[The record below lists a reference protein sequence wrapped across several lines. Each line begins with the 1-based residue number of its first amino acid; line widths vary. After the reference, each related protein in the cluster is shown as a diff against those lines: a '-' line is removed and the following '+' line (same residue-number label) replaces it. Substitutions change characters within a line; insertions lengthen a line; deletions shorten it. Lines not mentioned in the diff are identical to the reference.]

1 MKSYEITTAIE
12 QAKQVITTLSWL
24 DVEQLKFARHIIVDG
39 ISELVQE
46 KLAEELAKEEVVCVV
61 HDLAKEKEKFWEWK

>member
-1 MKSYEITTAIE
+1 MKSWEITTAIE
-12 QAKQVITTLSWL
+12 QAKTALQAVAFL

-46 KLAEELAKEEVVCVV
+46 KLAEELEEEAKQETVCVV
-61 HDLAKEKEKFWEWK
+61 HDLAKEKDKF